1 MNNPNYLNSVHGSIV
16 SGILTGRLL
25 YRYLY
30 SYHFFRIKQN
40 VNLHVMEG
48 PCPCK
53 FEVGIEGK
61 INGEA
66 EKTILDEKQKKLRQ
80 KFRPYTHNSEILLSP
95 RLN

>member
-1 MNNPNYLNSVHGSIV
+1 MTYISSCAAECQGFSQDDFCI
-16 SGILTGRLL
+16 
-25 YRYLY
+25 
-30 SYHFFRIKQN
+30 
-40 VNLHVMEG
+40 G

>member
-1 MNNPNYLNSVHGSIV
+1 MN
-16 SGILTGRLL
+16 L
-25 YRYLY
+25 YV
-30 SYHFFRIKQN
+30 I
-40 VNLHVMEG
+40 EG